1 LNFCHRFLVG
11 EEGWWLPMDAATSA
25 SVVAGLGLEKV
36 GRPSSRPN
44 SARPFSR
51 PSRYVHEAA
60 CALGQDAMRSE
71 RKALGGKVTP
81 ETVSQ
86 LRELRQSASPSECP
100 RCGDCATNVSGV
112 PSAVDLWRR
121 AFHAEAMDCV
131 HAIHA
136 VVDANKLSTFATRF
150 DDWRKIDLK
159 STAQVQQHVKELMR
173 LNQSV
178 EHFLNDCGS
187 LSSLTSFKDS
197 FLALNNCV
205 DELSAAKKDFADCI
219 DAIAER
225 TAERVLVDWRQQFED
240 AARTARDQWTA
251 EQQRWCKLDSRLDEL
266 HSNMKE
272 LGDAFRRSNSA
283 NLAAFQSH
291 TSDILT
297 GCGGVKE
304 SMDSLD
310 TRMAD
315 WEKATNQEL
324 VQCRN
329 TAANMTAQVRELEE
343 SSSTLQTRFAHAEVV
358 WQDTEATLN
367 SQVMRLE
374 SDLSMAQEAVRLAEA
389 GSLRNNMLRL
399 KKIDSRGVVQLNR
412 QTGQV
417 KMVAPIEFATVKA
430 GAATD
435 ATLTNPSLLQ
445 NAAQDIAELSNVFDG
460 PLTVEAH
467 LKPGKG
473 GTPAF
478 WDEVATKQAEVVV
491 NELQQI
497 GVPGDKLI
505 AKGLPGNKGQNANL
519 LLVKLD
525 PDLFPNIVEPAAAAP
540 KKGKR

>member
-1 LNFCHRFLVG
+1 
-11 EEGWWLPMDAATSA
+11 
-25 SVVAGLGLEKV
+25 
-36 GRPSSRPN
+36 
-44 SARPFSR
+44 
-51 PSRYVHEAA
+51 
-60 CALGQDAMRSE
+60 
-71 RKALGGKVTP
+71 
-81 ETVSQ
+81 
-86 LRELRQSASPSECP
+86 
-100 RCGDCATNVSGV
+100 
-112 PSAVDLWRR
+112 
-121 AFHAEAMDCV
+121 
-131 HAIHA
+131 
-136 VVDANKLSTFATRF
+136 
-150 DDWRKIDLK
+150 
-159 STAQVQQHVKELMR
+159 
-173 LNQSV
+173 
-178 EHFLNDCGS
+178 
-187 LSSLTSFKDS
+187 
-197 FLALNNCV
+197 
-205 DELSAAKKDFADCI
+205 
-219 DAIAER
+219 
-225 TAERVLVDWRQQFED
+225 
-240 AARTARDQWTA
+240 
-251 EQQRWCKLDSRLDEL
+251 
-266 HSNMKE
+266 
-272 LGDAFRRSNSA
+272 
-283 NLAAFQSH
+283 
-291 TSDILT
+291 
-297 GCGGVKE
+297 
-304 SMDSLD
+304 
-310 TRMAD
+310 
-315 WEKATNQEL
+315 
-324 VQCRN
+324 
-329 TAANMTAQVRELEE
+329 
-343 SSSTLQTRFAHAEVV
+343 
-358 WQDTEATLN
+358 
-367 SQVMRLE
+367 MRLE